1 MPMRRC
7 PNCKR
12 MYAPTDRF
20 CANDGT
26 LLVEVQDPAPPPP
39 EARPE
44 PIVANSSRASTLQNQ
59 VLEDRWRVVKKLGE
73 GGMSYVYLAVDLTT
87 TQTVAIKVLSS
98 KLSADPGSAER
109 LKREAALA
117 MKLQHPNVCPI
128 HQLGHTADGLLFLV
142 MPFLSGELL
151 SDRENRGGPLP
162 VEEGIALLVQMCRG
176 LEHAHSL
183 EIIHRDLKPENV
195 MLVPDP
201 DGPFPN
207 RAVVM
212 DFGLAKQR
220 QAGPEVQKLTATGIV
235 LGTPEFMSPEQ
246 IRGKALDG
254 RSDIYALG
262 ILGFEMFTG
271 ALPFAGRSAQEMMIA
286 RLRGQPKN
294 LRDVKPDLPVKLEG
308 VIAKSLASEPAN
320 RYQTMAEFAEALQE
334 SVESS
339 VLAKL
344 FGK

>member
-12 MYAPTDRF
+12 MYSPTDRF

-26 LLVEVQDPAPPPP
+26 LLVEVQDPSPPPP

-44 PIVANSSRASTLQNQ
+44 PIVPNQSRASTLQNQ

-87 TQTVAIKVLSS
+87 TETVAVKVLSS
-98 KLSADPGSAER
+98 KLSSDPASAER

-117 MKLQHPNVCPI
+117 MKLKHPNVCPI
-128 HQLGHTADGLLFLV
+128 HELGHTADGLLFLV

-151 SDRENRGGPLP
+151 SDRENRGGPVP

-195 MLVPDP
+195 MLVADP
-201 DGPFPN
+201 DGPFPT

-246 IRGKALDG
+246 IRGKPLDG

-271 ALPFAGRSAQEMMIA
+271 ALPFTGRSAQEMMIA
-286 RLRGQPKN
+286 RLRGQPRN
-294 LRDVKPDLPVKLEG
+294 LRDVKPDLPATLES
-308 VIAKSLASEPAN
+308 VIAKSLASDPAN
-320 RYQTMAEFAEALQE
+320 RYQTMGEFAEALQ
-334 SVESS
+334 
-339 VLAKL
+339 
-344 FGK
+344 GK